1 MVGVCK
7 KFVFPFFARLHLS
20 LMLRHA
26 LLILQG
32 VVYLRYG
39 DAASGQAAYLKM
51 HGRWFDGRSLIAEYL
66 PEAAYQIRFPD
77 APKA

>member
-1 MVGVCK
+1 MP
-7 KFVFPFFARLHLS
+7 FPPSISICLFTVSNAPPCLP
-20 LMLRHA
+20 
-26 LLILQG
+26 LQG

-66 PEAAYQIRFPD
+66 PEATYAIRFPD